1 MKFTTLA
8 PLAAVLAF
16 AAAGVSAQTDECQN
30 CLQTS
35 LKALPLC
42 VNVNIT
48 LGDFDPSSSPAYAA
62 CLCQSTAGAWI
73 DSCIASKTC
82 SDDVLSLK
90 AAYASSLQDMGL
102 NCNGT
107 TPTFSAV
114 PSATVAPSS
123 VLPSGTPTSSGG
135 PAGGSPTKG
144 ADKSAGQ
151 KSTAPSFM
159 LAETMGVLAVV
170 AAIGASFL

>member
-8 PLAAVLAF
+8 PIAALAIASIVF
-16 AAAGVSAQTDECQN
+16 AQNEACQT

-42 VNVNIT
+42 AGVNVT
-48 LGDFDPSSSPAYAA
+48 LGEFDPNSKPEYAA
-62 CLCQSTAGAWI
+62 CLCQSTSGSWI

-82 SDDVLSLK
+82 SDDILSFK
-90 AAYASSLQDMGL
+90 ASYAESLTGMGL

-107 TPTFSAV
+107 TPTFIPA
-114 PSATVAPSS
+114 PSASVAPSS
-123 VLPSGTPTSSGG
+123 ALPS
-135 PAGGSPTKG
+135 GGSPTSGG
-144 ADKSAGQ
+144 AGAAKPTGANAGNVNG
-151 KSTAPSFM
+151 PSFL

-170 AAIGASFL
+170 AAIGANFL